1 MQVILNL
8 DDNLYKK
15 LQQFNKNIEIEI
27 KNILKEY
34 INKKTG
40 KFDKFV
46 GVLDKNFKTND
57 IKYNEIIK

>member
-1 MQVILNL
+1 MQVILDL
-8 DDNLYKK
+8 DDSLYKK
-15 LQQFNKNIEIEI
+15 LQTFNKNIELEI

-46 GVLDKNFKTND
+46 GVLDKNFKTDD